1 MLQESKQTP
10 LLQDVDDNDAG
21 LGGLDVSAKV
31 ETDGQ
36 SSLQGGGEDEK
47 IKVDENDSMMISRH
61 YLLRH
66 GMKSRFLLQE
76 ADRFIAFTDAGEKS
90 CE

>member
-1 MLQESKQTP
+1 MLQESKRTTP
-10 LLQDVDDNDAG
+10 LLQDIDDAAG
-21 LGGLDVSAKV
+21 LGVSAKV
-31 ETDGQ
+31 ETDRQ
-36 SSLQGGGEDEK
+36 SPLQGGEDEK
-47 IKVDENDSMMISRH
+47 IKVDENDSMMISPH

-76 ADRFIAFTDAGEKS
+76 SDRFIAFTDAGENS

>member
-1 MLQESKQTP
+1 MKDKQTTP

-21 LGGLDVSAKV
+21 LGVSAKV

>member
-1 MLQESKQTP
+1 MNDKQTTP
-10 LLQDVDDNDAG
+10 LLQDVDDDAG
-21 LGGLDVSAKV
+21 LGVSAANVK
-31 ETDGQ
+31 TDGQ
-36 SSLQGGGEDEK
+36 SSLQGDGEDEK

-76 ADRFIAFTDAGEKS
+76 AERFIAFTDAGENS

>member
-1 MLQESKQTP
+1 MLQESKRTTP
-10 LLQDVDDNDAG
+10 LLQDIDDDAG
-21 LGGLDVSAKV
+21 LGVSAKV
-31 ETDGQ
+31 ETEQ
-36 SSLQGGGEDEK
+36 SSLQGGGGEDEK
-47 IKVDENDSMMISRH
+47 IKVDENDSMMISPH

-76 ADRFIAFTDAGEKS
+76 SDRFIAFTDAGENS